1 MKLFHLS
8 DLHIGKRVNEFSMLE
23 DQKYILRQILKAA
36 KEYQPD
42 GIILAGDIYDKPVPA
57 AEAVQV
63 FDDFLTSLSEMK
75 LPVFMISGNH
85 DSAERVSYGGRLMK
99 KSGIYVAPVY
109 EGKTEKVELKDDYGK
124 VCIHLLP
131 FIKPAAVRHAFEGG
145 EYEKE
150 AETVCDYQS
159 AVKMAVSHMEIEEGA
174 RNVLVAH
181 QFVTGAMRCES
192 EEVSVGGLDNVDASV
207 FDDFDYV
214 ALGHIHSPQAVGKEQ
229 VRYCGTPLK
238 YSFSEAGQ
246 EKSITVV
253 ELKEKGNTQITF
265 IPLHPL
271 RDMRK
276 IRGSYMEVTARSFY
290 ENDSCDDYLHV
301 TLTDEE
307 DILDGLQKLRVIY
320 PNIMQ
325 LEYDN
330 RRTRENMELTG
341 AKAVEKKS
349 EMELFMEFYELQN
362 NQSMSQVQEEFVR
375 NIIQEVKE

>member
-1 MKLFHLS
+1 
-8 DLHIGKRVNEFSMLE
+8 
-23 DQKYILRQILKAA
+23 
-36 KEYQPD
+36 
-42 GIILAGDIYDKPVPA
+42 
-57 AEAVQV
+57 
-63 FDDFLTSLSEMK
+63 
-75 LPVFMISGNH
+75 MISGNH
-85 DSAERVSYGGRLMK
+85 DSPERVSYGGRLMK

-109 EGKTEKVELKDDYGK
+109 EGKTENVEFTDEYGK

-131 FIKPAAVRHAFEGG
+131 FIKPAVVRHAFEGG
-145 EYEKE
+145 EFEKE
-150 AETVCDYQS
+150 AEAVCDHQS
-159 AVKMAVSHMEIEEGA
+159 AVKMAVSHMDIDTDV
-174 RNVLVAH
+174 RNVLIAH

-214 ALGHIHSPQAVGKEQ
+214 ALGHIHSPQAVGRDQ

-253 ELKEKGNTQITF
+253 ELKEKGNVDISAIF
-265 IPLHPL
+265 LRPL

-276 IRGSYMEVTARSFY
+276 IRGSYMEVTAKPFY
-290 ENDSCDDYLHV
+290 ENENCDDYLHV

-330 RRTRENMELTG
+330 RRTRGNMELT
-341 AKAVEKKS
+341 AAQAVEQKS

-362 NQSMSQVQEEFVR
+362 NQPMSQVQKEFVG
-375 NIIQEVKE
+375 NIIREVKE

>member
-23 DQKYILRQILKAA
+23 DQKYILGQILKAA
-36 KEYQPD
+36 KEHQPE

-63 FDDFLTSLSEMK
+63 FDDFLTSLNEMG

-85 DSAERVSYGGRLMK
+85 DSPERVSYGGRLMK

-109 EGKTEKVELKDDYGK
+109 EGKTEKVEFTDEYGK

-131 FIKPAAVRHAFEGG
+131 FIKPAVVRHAFEGG
-145 EYEKE
+145 EFEKE
-150 AETVCDYQS
+150 AEAVCDHQS
-159 AVKMAVSHMEIEEGA
+159 AVKMAVSHMNIDTDV
-174 RNVLVAH
+174 RNVLIAH

-214 ALGHIHSPQAVGKEQ
+214 ALGHIHSPQTVGRDQ

-238 YSFSEAGQ
+238 YSFSEVGQ

-253 ELKEKGNTQITF
+253 ELKEKGN
-265 IPLHPL
+265 
-271 RDMRK
+271 
-276 IRGSYMEVTARSFY
+276 V
-290 ENDSCDDYLHV
+290 
-301 TLTDEE
+301 
-307 DILDGLQKLRVIY
+307 DI
-320 PNIMQ
+320 
-325 LEYDN
+325 
-330 RRTRENMELTG
+330 
-341 AKAVEKKS
+341 
-349 EMELFMEFYELQN
+349 
-362 NQSMSQVQEEFVR
+362 SQCH
-375 NIIQEVKE
+375 

>member
-1 MKLFHLS
+1 
-8 DLHIGKRVNEFSMLE
+8 
-23 DQKYILRQILKAA
+23 
-36 KEYQPD
+36 
-42 GIILAGDIYDKPVPA
+42 
-57 AEAVQV
+57 
-63 FDDFLTSLSEMK
+63 
-75 LPVFMISGNH
+75 
-85 DSAERVSYGGRLMK
+85 MK

-109 EGKTEKVELKDDYGK
+109 EGKTEKVEFTDEYGK

-131 FIKPAAVRHAFEGG
+131 FIKPAVVRHAFEGR
-145 EYEKE
+145 EFEKE
-150 AETVCDYQS
+150 AEAVCDHQS
-159 AVKMAVSHMEIEEGA
+159 AVKMAVSHMDIDTDV
-174 RNVLVAH
+174 RNVLIAH

-214 ALGHIHSPQAVGKEQ
+214 ALGHIHSPQAVGRDQ

-253 ELKEKGNTQITF
+253 ELKEKGNVDISAIF
-265 IPLHPL
+265 LRPL

-276 IRGSYMEVTARSFY
+276 IRGSYMEVTAKPFY
-290 ENDSCDDYLHV
+290 ENENCDDYLHV

-330 RRTRENMELTG
+330 RRTRGNMEFT
-341 AKAVEKKS
+341 AAQAVEQKS

-362 NQSMSQVQEEFVR
+362 NQPMSQVQKEFVG
-375 NIIQEVKE
+375 NIIREVKE